1 MNFINEYVI
10 LDTDKKP
17 IKLLID
23 RVIGE
28 GKTSTVFL
36 AYIENNSI
44 PYALKI
50 QNTPVKDISIC
61 KISNKCKC
69 IPYVYNYGKIYDS
82 YATLIEYY
90 NNTIPLNKKM
100 FKGNKVLSFTTV
112 LRIGILMLPVLK
124 ELHNNSLE
132 YPDLSPANIACIMN
146 DNLELKL
153 YDFDALRTPSTIYD
167 DKVGKQHESFYS
179 CLERKHSY
187 ADDLCSLIF
196 IMITLLG
203 GTYWNYKHITN
214 MAKQGGSFFTRLNQL
229 NESKEPYCNNK
240 YDNSPYKNEYRR
252 LLNII
257 KKNVYNVLVED
268 ISELIESHY
277 TLDHVIL
284 EDLLYMNFQHI
295 HNGLCEKYNIGHD
308 IKYRGVIGLYLLAVY
323 ITEYSYSKKSN
334 KDQLY
339 SFIDSI
345 FNYLNINKITNIDK
359 TKLFYDMRINL
370 INIGYDRIY
379 K

>member
-1 MNFINEYVI
+1 MNYINEYVI
-10 LDTDKKP
+10 LETDKKP

-36 AYIENNSI
+36 AYIENNSV

-50 QNTPVKDISIC
+50 QNTPAKDMSIC

-69 IPYVYNYGKIYDS
+69 IPYVYNYGKIHDS

-179 CLERKHSY
+179 CMERKHSY

-277 TLDHVIL
+277 ALDHVIL

-295 HNGLCEKYNIGHD
+295 HNSLCEKYNIGHD
-308 IKYRGVIGLYLLAVY
+308 IKYRGVIGLYLLAIY

-359 TKLFYDMRINL
+359 TKLFYDMKINL